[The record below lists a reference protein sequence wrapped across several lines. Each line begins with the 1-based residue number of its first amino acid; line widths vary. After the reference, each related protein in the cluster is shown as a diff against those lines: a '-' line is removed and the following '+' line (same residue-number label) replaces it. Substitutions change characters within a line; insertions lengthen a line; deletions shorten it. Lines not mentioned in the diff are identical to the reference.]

1 MNVVICNK
9 QAALA
14 GLDIDIIK
22 SISGVY
28 EASEIVEMFKNFFYS
43 RMILDVTA
51 LNNYDDIGTYDT
63 LVRGLDPSKII
74 FYLPEGSSLCTTN
87 FLSHLISLGIYNFTT
102 NLNGVKYL
110 VKKPNSIEDVKHIV
124 NASNVQNSVRDSET
138 AGAAV
143 ASIETPTINAGGNS
157 KTVIGFKNVTESAG
171 CTTLIF
177 MIKKELTIA
186 FGQQNVLA
194 IEIDKNDF
202 GLFDDKN
209 MISVKS
215 SDAKEKIKESNARI
229 ILVDLNGSTDDSF
242 CGEVIYLIEPS
253 TIKLNRLVRRNR
265 EVFSKLNDKKVVL
278 NQSLLLNN
286 DVFDFESEAAIRVFY
301 NMPPLDERK
310 RNAIIGDFLTKLGI
324 LSPSSKNGSNNKI
337 FGLFRR

>member
-1 MNVVICNK
+1 MNVIICNK
-9 QAALA
+9 QGALA

-51 LNNYDDIGTYDT
+51 LNNYDDIGTYET

-110 VKKPNSIEDVKHIV
+110 VKKPNSAEDVKHIV

-157 KTVIGFKNVTESAG
+157 KIVIGFKNVTESAG

-265 EVFSKLNDKKVVL
+265 EVFSKLNNKKVVL

-324 LSPSSKNGSNNKI
+324 LSPNSKNGNNNKI

>member
-1 MNVVICNK
+1 MNVIVYNE
-9 QAALA
+9 QNVLSN
-14 GLDIDIIK
+14 LDIDIIK
-22 SISGVY
+22 SITGTY
-28 EASEIVEMFKNFFYS
+28 EVNELVEMFKNFFYS

-51 LNNYDDIGTYDT
+51 LKYYDDINTYSA
-63 LVRGLDPSKII
+63 LVKGLDPSKII

-110 VKKPNSIEDVKHIV
+110 VKKPNTLDDVQHIV
-124 NASNVQNSVRDSET
+124 NASNVQKTVKKSASS
-138 AGAAV
+138 GAAV
-143 ASIETPTINAGGNS
+143 TTIEKPTASTNKGV
-157 KTVIGFKNVTESAG
+157 TVLGFKNVTESAG
-171 CTTLIF
+171 CTTLIY
-177 MIKKELTIA
+177 MLKKELAIA

-202 GLFDDKN
+202 NLFDDKA

-215 SDAKEKIKESNARI
+215 VDAKRTISESKANI
-229 ILVDLNGSTDDSF
+229 ILVDLNDCTDDSF

-265 EVFSKLNDKKVVL
+265 EAFTKLANKKVIL

-286 DVFDFESEAAIRVFY
+286 DVFDFESEAAIKVFY

-310 RNAIIGDFLTKLGI
+310 RNAIIGDFLNKLGI
-324 LSPSSKNGSNNKI
+324 LGSGSKNSNSNKI